1 MSRTRILSLLFAVT
15 AFVALPAQAESPQ
28 APVAVPTDS
37 SFEELPEL
45 KASEILQP
53 EILKGPYH
61 TVREPVPT
69 ASGMNQFVVDSQF
82 GLFEADGNEMLL
94 RRIKEV
100 FAIARLKDV
109 SRTDQFKNS
118 LVKAA
123 KSPLVAAKKIVE
135 DPVET
140 LSNVPKGV
148 MKFLNKAGNRIKTVG
163 KNKDEGNDAEGS
175 KAQQAL
181 GFSKAK
187 REIALSMGIDP
198 YTSNPAV
205 VKELEEVAWASWAGG
220 FAFTA
225 VTFPISGPAGMALTA
240 TNMTSS
246 AERLLR
252 EKTPAD
258 LKAINRKALMAMG
271 ASAGS
276 ADRILSNGA
285 FSPTNATTFVL
296 NLQSLDHVE
305 NRGAFIRT
313 AAEEST
319 SEADAVFCVQTT
331 RIMSELHKGGTPLS
345 RLVMIGNFPACIA
358 QDGMVVVALQWD
370 YAAWTEAAAAF
381 IPEVEK
387 LAHESGNH
395 DVLIA
400 LSGDASVR
408 LKRELES
415 RKITLHERVT
425 PGPLK

>member
-1 MSRTRILSLLFAVT
+1 VRRTRILLLFAV
-15 AFVALPAQAESPQ
+15 FFALPALAQSPDK
-28 APVAVPTDS
+28 PVAYATDS

-53 EILKGPYH
+53 EILRGPYH

-69 ASGMNQFVVDSQF
+69 SSGMNEFVIDSQF

-100 FAIARLKDV
+100 YAIAQLKDV

-123 KSPLVAAKKIVE
+123 KSPLVAAKNLIK

-148 MKFLNKAGNRIKTVG
+148 MKFFNKAGNKIKSVG
-163 KNKDEGNDAEGS
+163 EKKDDGNDAEGS

-198 YTSNPAV
+198 YSSNPVIA
-205 VKELEEVAWASWAGG
+205 KELEEIAWASWAGG

-240 TNMTSS
+240 TNVTSS

-258 LKAINRKALMAMG
+258 LKAINRRALTAMG
-271 ASAGS
+271 GS
-276 ADRILSNGA
+276 ARSADKILSNGA
-285 FSPTNATTFVL
+285 FSPTNATTFTL

-313 AAEEST
+313 AAENSS
-319 SEADAVFCVQTT
+319 SEADAVFCVQTA
-331 RIMSELHKGGTPLS
+331 RIMSQLHMGEAPLA
-345 RLVMIGNFPACIA
+345 RVVMVGDFPVSIA
-358 QDGMVVVALQWD
+358 RDGMVVVALQWD
-370 YAAWTEAAAAF
+370 YAAWTEAAASF
-381 IPEVEK
+381 VHEVEK
-387 LAHESGNH
+387 LAHEPGNH
-395 DVLIA
+395 GALIA

-408 LKRELES
+408 LKQELES